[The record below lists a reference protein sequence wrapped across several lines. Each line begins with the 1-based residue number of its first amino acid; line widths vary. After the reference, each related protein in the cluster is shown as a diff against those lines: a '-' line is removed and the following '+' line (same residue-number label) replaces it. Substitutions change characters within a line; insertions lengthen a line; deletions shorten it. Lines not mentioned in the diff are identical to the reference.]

1 MARVKS
7 QKSQKRRK
15 TFVRFLPIYILM
27 LPGLIYLFINNYMP
41 LPGLVIAFKQYNAGK
56 GIYGSPWVGLKN
68 FEYLFTTSDAFVITR
83 NTILYNVAFIV
94 INTTLAI
101 AVAIVLSELE
111 GKRKKVY
118 QSAILLPNLLSTV
131 IIGYLVFAFFSV
143 ENGFINNTILKA
155 LGKDP
160 VSWYS
165 EPKYWPF
172 ILTFLRIWKGMGYG
186 MVIYLATITGIDPSL
201 YEAAVM
207 DGATKW
213 QQTKHITMPCIK
225 PVLIMML
232 ILDAG
237 KIFYSD
243 FGLFYQATG
252 GIPASLYNVAST
264 FDTYIYKAIQSSAP
278 IGKTAA
284 ASFFQ
289 SVCCCATILLTNWLV
304 KKVDEDSAII

>member
-225 PVLIMML
+225 PCL
-232 ILDAG
+232 
-237 KIFYSD
+237 
-243 FGLFYQATG
+243 
-252 GIPASLYNVAST
+252 LYTSPSPR
-264 FDTYIYKAIQSSAP
+264 D
-278 IGKTAA
+278 
-284 ASFFQ
+284 
-289 SVCCCATILLTNWLV
+289 
-304 KKVDEDSAII
+304 

>member
-1 MARVKS
+1 MREKENENMARVKS

-15 TFVRFLPIYILM
+15 AFVRFLPIYILM

-155 LGKDP
+155 LEKIRFPGTP
-160 VSWYS
+160 S
-165 EPKYWPF
+165 
-172 ILTFLRIWKGMGYG
+172 RN
-186 MVIYLATITGIDPSL
+186 TGRLS
-201 YEAAVM
+201 
-207 DGATKW
+207 
-213 QQTKHITMPCIK
+213 
-225 PVLIMML
+225 
-232 ILDAG
+232 
-237 KIFYSD
+237 
-243 FGLFYQATG
+243 
-252 GIPASLYNVAST
+252 
-264 FDTYIYKAIQSSAP
+264 
-278 IGKTAA
+278 
-284 ASFFQ
+284 
-289 SVCCCATILLTNWLV
+289 
-304 KKVDEDSAII
+304 

>member
-243 FGLFYQATG
+243 FGLFYQVPMNSGALINATNT
-252 GIPASLYNVAST
+252 I
-264 FDTYIYKAIQSSAP
+264 DTYVYRGLIELGDISMSSA
-278 IGKTAA
+278 ACVY
-284 ASFFQ
+284 Q
-289 SVCCCATILLTNWLV
+289 SLMGFALVMIANWLT
-304 KKVDEDSAII
+304 KRYSLSLIHI